1 MTKNSAA
8 QRRILLHNEEFCC
21 TTEKRDVTASM
32 IEVVH
37 QGPIA
42 IVTLRRP
49 SVNAMNLE
57 LTEEIATVFQG
68 LGRTDR

>member
-1 MTKNSAA
+1 
-8 QRRILLHNEEFCC
+8 
-21 TTEKRDVTASM
+21 M

-68 LGRTDR
+68 LDGTDR